1 MLLSRIRSFFQ
12 LSTRVEKLSKNGRS
26 STGRSWVW
34 TYVGSLRESALRK
47 ELSKYAT
54 YETNPLYQE
63 VIAECFS
70 EWYTSDE
77 PRQFCE
83 LFYER
88 RERYEH
94 ERPSKKSLF

>member
-1 MLLSRIRSFFQ
+1 MS
-12 LSTRVEKLSKNGRS
+12 V
-26 STGRSWVW
+26 
-34 TYVGSLRESALRK
+34 SLRESALRK

-54 YETNPLYQE
+54 YETNPQYQE

-83 LFYER
+83 LFLR
-88 RERYEH
+88 
-94 ERPSKKSLF
+94 KAGAL